1 MKCKLKKFCCSYTH
15 TLTSLIYDDDVRI
28 DKQKNKDKHADSELS
43 WTHIFA
49 EKRRKY
55 QYMIHKMATDSRI
68 FFLAFCRSSYM
79 LSLIIR
85 LKKKEKNYCQRPQR
99 QQDVSRHLQRTTK
112 FGVCYI
118 HPNDRRGKNKGNER

>member
-1 MKCKLKKFCCSYTH
+1 MQTVNYRGHRFLPKKEENINIWSIKWLRIQEYF
-15 TLTSLIYDDDVRI
+15 SLLSAVLRI
-28 DKQKNKDKHADSELS
+28 S
-43 WTHIFA
+43 
-49 EKRRKY
+49 
-55 QYMIHKMATDSRI
+55 
-68 FFLAFCRSSYM
+68 